1 MSSLLWK
8 ILRQH
13 ISIGQLAGFFLAN
26 LCGMVIVLLS
36 IQFYQDVRPVFT
48 DGDSFMKNEY
58 LIATKRVS
66 TLGSLA
72 GKSNTFTQEEI
83 ADLKKQPFTK
93 NIGTFTPTQFKVS
106 AGVGMEAMGIQLST
120 DLFFESV
127 PDEFVDVKLDQWH
140 FDEASR
146 TVPIILPRNYLNLY
160 NFGFAQ
166 SRNLPRLSEGVM
178 SLIQMNIRM
187 SGNGE
192 SEVYQGNIVGFSNRL
207 NTLLVPQSFM
217 EWANSRFA
225 PHAEPQPARLIVEV
239 NNPADAAIAHYF
251 QEKGYETEDGKL
263 DAGKTTHF
271 LRLVVGIVLSVGL
284 FISLLSFYIL
294 MLSIFL
300 LLQKNTTQLE
310 NLLLIGYSP
319 QRIALP
325 YQLLTLLLNACV
337 LVLSI
342 GLVGLLRTSY
352 LDTIQQLFPTLA
364 TGGSGWVMATGLL
377 LCLGVSALNWMLIRK
392 KVASLWKHTPNRPQN
407 P

>member
-13 ISIGQLAGFFLAN
+13 ISIGQLTGFFLAN

-58 LIATKRVS
+58 IIATKRVS

-72 GKSNTFTQEEI
+72 GKSNAFTKEEI
-83 ADLKKQPFTK
+83 ADLEKQPFTK
-93 NIGTFTPTQFKVS
+93 NIGTFTPTQFRVS
-106 AGVGMEAMGIQLST
+106 AGMGMKEMGIQLST

-127 PDEFVDVKLDQWH
+127 PDEFVDVKLDKWH
-140 FDEASR
+140 FDETNR
-146 TVPIILPRNYLNLY
+146 TIPIILPRNYLNLY

-166 SRNLPRLSEGVM
+166 SRNLPKLSEGFM

-187 SGNGE
+187 IGNGK

-217 EWANSRFA
+217 DWANARFA
-225 PHAEPQPARLIVEV
+225 PHANPQSARLIVEV

-263 DAGKTTHF
+263 DAGKTSHF
-271 LRLVVGIVLSVGL
+271 LRLIVSIVISVGL

-294 MLSIFL
+294 ILSIFL

-319 QRIALP
+319 QQIALP
-325 YQLLTLLLNACV
+325 YQFLTVLLNVCI

-342 GLVGLLRTSY
+342 GLVDLLRTFY
-352 LDTIQQLFPTLA
+352 LDTIQQLFPTLT
-364 TGGSGWVMATGLL
+364 TGGSGFAMATGFL
-377 LCLGVSALNWMLIRK
+377 LCLSISALNGMLIRK
-392 KVASLWKHTPNRPQN
+392 KVASLWKHSRNKPQIA
-407 P
+407 